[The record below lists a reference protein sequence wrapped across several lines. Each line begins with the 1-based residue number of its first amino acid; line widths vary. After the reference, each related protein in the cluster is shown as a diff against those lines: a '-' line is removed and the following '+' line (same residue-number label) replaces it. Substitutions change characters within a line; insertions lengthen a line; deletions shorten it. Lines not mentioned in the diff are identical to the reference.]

1 MNAPTLALCV
11 AIATVVSAAPAAWAD
26 IPDDDSLVL
35 FLEFE
40 EGGGDVALDSGPH
53 AFAAPLHGDY
63 DWVDQGKNGGGIEFE
78 AGRAV
83 APDDDILEVEQL
95 TAMAWVFP
103 TDITDQQ
110 QCHNWGNM
118 IFQKSGAS
126 DDSIEFV
133 LLGGDG
139 ACLYINSGPGGKDR
153 MGPFDGADVDNSLVL
168 PDLGI
173 PEGDWTHIAATFSGE
188 VLALYVN
195 GVLAGEKD
203 IGGANPSIV
212 MNDNEN
218 SIGGRDT
225 NASWFVG
232 VIDEFA
238 LFSRA
243 LEEQEIRRWMDQA
256 FAVDPEGRLA
266 TMWSRVKAQ

>member
-1 MNAPTLALCV
+1 
-11 AIATVVSAAPAAWAD
+11 
-26 IPDDDSLVL
+26 
-35 FLEFE
+35 
-40 EGGGDVALDSGPH
+40 
-53 AFAAPLHGDY
+53 
-63 DWVDQGKNGGGIEFE
+63 
-78 AGRAV
+78 
-83 APDDDILEVEQL
+83 
-95 TAMAWVFP
+95 
-103 TDITDQQ
+103 
-110 QCHNWGNM
+110 
-118 IFQKSGAS
+118 
-126 DDSIEFV
+126 
-133 LLGGDG
+133 
-139 ACLYINSGPGGKDR
+139 
-153 MGPFDGADVDNSLVL
+153 
-168 PDLGI
+168 
-173 PEGDWTHIAATFSGE
+173 AATFSGE

>member
-1 MNAPTLALCV
+1 MYRIAIAVGVAALALCPPGL
-11 AIATVVSAAPAAWAD
+11 TAD
-26 IPDDDSLVL
+26 IPEDDSLVL
-35 FLEFE
+35 FREFE
-40 EGGGDVALDSGPH
+40 EGGGNVAMDSSQH
-53 AFAAPLHGDY
+53 AFEAPLQGVY
-63 DWVDQGKNGGGIEFE
+63 DWVDQGRNGGGIEFE

-83 APDDDILEVEQL
+83 APDDDILEVEQI

-103 TDITDQQ
+103 TEISQEQ

-118 IFQKSGAS
+118 IYQKSGAS
-126 DDSIEFV
+126 DDSVEFV

-153 MGPFDGADVDNSLVL
+153 MGPFNGADVDNSLVL

-173 PEGDWTHIAATFSGE
+173 PENEWTHLAATFSGE

-195 GVLAGEKD
+195 GELAGEKD

-218 SIGGRDT
+218 SVGGRDH

-232 VIDEFA
+232 VMDEYA
-238 LFSRA
+238 MFSRA

-256 FAVDPEGRLA
+256 FAVDPRGRLA
-266 TMWSRVKAQ
+266 TMWGRVKTQ